1 MGTNIKRRLTMA
13 LAFALLIATAVIRG
27 PDGGT
32 GRHRVEV
39 VR

>member
-1 MGTNIKRRLTMA
+1 MTRRLF
-13 LAFALLIATAVIRG
+13 LAFALLIAAAVLRG

>member
-1 MGTNIKRRLTMA
+1 MTRRLF
-13 LAFALLIATAVIRG
+13 LAYALLITAAVLRG

-32 GRHRVEV
+32 GRHRVAV